1 MNHFEFGKTPDLG
14 IEKLRP
20 DLRMQ
25 VELALRFYRLQKE
38 ALTKEA
44 LDSCILKWVEYNNN
58 QYAASFR
65 RNLNKYPELLALYEK
80 EPESA
85 LKEMESLIYV

>member
-1 MNHFEFGKTPDLG
+1 MEHFESGKTQNLG

-20 DLRMQ
+20 DFRMQ
-25 VELALRFYRLQKE
+25 VELALRFYRVQKE
-38 ALTKEA
+38 TLTKED
-44 LDSCILKWVEYNNN
+44 LDSHILKWVEYNNH

-65 RNLNKYPELLALYEK
+65 RNLNENPELLALYEK

-85 LKEMESLIYV
+85 LEKMESLIY